1 MRIVSLVPSLTK
13 TLADLGLPKEHL
25 VGRTPWCIYPENY
38 VLDIPVIGG
47 TKTPNIGKIMALN
60 PDLVIMDKEENPLE
74 VFNQLRNNGIDC
86 FVTEVQSPLDV
97 PEMLRSLGK
106 RINCETIGEKIAASI
121 EQELE
126 QKIASTGPKVAAM
139 IWHDPLMC
147 VSPTRYSGAILE
159 LCGFIVPDF
168 EPNGNGYPVVTTN
181 HLIEHDIEGMLLSS
195 EPHNFALEE
204 GEEISERVVLEGGQ
218 RIWNVCIDGEAL
230 TWFGTHTLHG
240 LKEFKALCEDLK
252 MKAS

>member
-25 VGRTPWCIYPENY
+25 VGRTPWCIYPEEY
-38 VLDIPVIGG
+38 VLDVPVVGG
-47 TKTPNIGKIMALN
+47 TKTPNIGKILALN

-74 VFNQLRNNGIDC
+74 VFNELDKNGIER
-86 FVTEVQSPLDV
+86 FVSEVVSPKEV
-97 PEMLRSLGK
+97 PDMLRSLGK
-106 RINCETIGEKIAASI
+106 SIDCEELSERFATEI
-121 EQELE
+121 ELELE
-126 QKIASTGPKVAAM
+126 QGTTDKGPRVAAM
-139 IWHDPLMC
+139 IWHEPLMC
-147 VSPTRYSGAILE
+147 VSPTRYSGSLLE
-159 LCGFIVPDF
+159 QCGFLVPDF
-168 EPNGNGYPVVTTN
+168 EPDGNGYPVVTTK
-181 HLIEHDIEGMLLSS
+181 HLIEHNIEGMLLSS

-204 GEEISERVVLEGGQ
+204 GEAISESVVLEDGP

>member
-25 VGRTPWCIYPENY
+25 VGRTPWCIHPENY
-38 VLDIPVIGG
+38 VSDIPVIGG
-47 TKTPNIGKIMALN
+47 TKTPNIGKIMALS
-60 PDLVIMDKEENPLE
+60 PDIVIMDREENPLE
-74 VFNQLRNNGIDC
+74 VFNQLTSKGIDC
-86 FVTEVQSPLDV
+86 FVAEVKSPIEV
-97 PEMLRSLGK
+97 PDMIRSLGK
-106 RINCETIGEKIAASI
+106 RINREKTSEEVAALIERELDQSI
-121 EQELE
+121 
-126 QKIASTGPKVAAM
+126 SNTGPKVAAM
-139 IWHDPLMC
+139 IWHEPLMC

-181 HLIEHDIEGMLLSS
+181 HLIEHNIEGLLLSS

-204 GEEISERVVLEGGQ
+204 GEAISERVVSEGGQ
-218 RIWNVCIDGEAL
+218 KIWNVCIDGEAL
-230 TWFGTHTLHG
+230 TWFGTHTLQG